1 MSIKSN
7 ELLRT
12 IQKNANN
19 NDSNIR
25 LATIKGNPSTGK
37 YLVRFY
43 GEDAD
48 SQKAYMKM
56 TNASINASKPVLMQK
71 VNGTYVIMGN
81 VN

>member
-19 NDSNIR
+19 NEKDVR
-25 LATIKGNPSTGK
+25 MATIKQVVSGK
-37 YLVRFY
+37 YKVRFY

-56 TNASINASKPVLMQK
+56 TSASINTSKPVLMQK